1 MVCSSHE
8 ESQVRRLI
16 ESWWPRLVAGVFL
29 VIILTPLGEARGD
42 LRVYNVLV
50 GYAEENRLSGRF
62 ALVQSA
68 GQLGQRAVSG
78 KQGSWNHRD
87 PR

>member
-1 MVCSSHE
+1 M
-8 ESQVRRLI
+8 
-16 ESWWPRLVAGVFL
+16 
-29 VIILTPLGEARGD
+29 
-42 LRVYNVLV
+42 YNVLV